1 MSKQCIKVAGVHEP
15 GGYSHAVRAGDAIH
29 LAGQIGL
36 TPDGKLAGESFEAQ
50 AVQVCE
56 NISRILAAAGA
67 SWSDVVKV
75 TTFLTDRANQSTW
88 REVRKRYFG
97 DAPPASTA
105 VIVAG
110 LVDPR
115 LLIEVEAVAV
125 VG

>member
-1 MSKQCIKVAGVHEP
+1 MGGERIKVAGVHEP
-15 GGYSHAVRAGDAIH
+15 GGYAHAVRAGNTIY

-56 NISRILAAAGA
+56 NIARILAAAGA
-67 SWSDVVKV
+67 SWADVVKV
-75 TTFLTDRANQSTW
+75 TAFLTDRAHQPTW

-115 LLIEVEAVAV
+115 LLIEVEAIAV